1 MLNWVTDALQTA
13 SMGPVALPLA
23 FLLGLV
29 SAAAS
34 ACCTLPAMGMLV
46 AYSGSRETADRRAA
60 LTSAVWFRHNL
71 LFQFVHD

>member
-1 MLNWVTDALQTA
+1 MLKWGTDTLQEA
-13 SMGPVALPLA
+13 SMGPTALPLA

-46 AYSGSRETADRRAA
+46 AYSVLW
-60 LTSAVWFRHNL
+60 LT
-71 LFQFVHD
+71 